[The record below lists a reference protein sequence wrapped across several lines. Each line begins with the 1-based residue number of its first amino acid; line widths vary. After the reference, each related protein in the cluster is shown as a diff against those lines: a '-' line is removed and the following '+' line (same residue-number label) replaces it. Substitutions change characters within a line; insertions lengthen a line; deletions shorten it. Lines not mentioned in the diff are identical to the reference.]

1 MHGAIATA
9 DMQPVPARPFF
20 HKIIQIPCFLKCV
33 CMFLQRFPSKH
44 GNLHICRHKTVPK
57 LIFTMFPS
65 PLSPQTLENAAIH
78 CVLQFFHAGQLKHIY
93 KKSFKNIVFFFNVF
107 TMSSVE
113 NTVIYTFFGIKSVQ
127 NSGFLQC
134 FQGSGIK
141 KRSIP

>member
-65 PLSPQTLENAAIH
+65 PLPLQTLENA
-78 CVLQFFHAGQLKHIY
+78 
-93 KKSFKNIVFFFNVF
+93 
-107 TMSSVE
+107 T
-113 NTVIYTFFGIKSVQ
+113 IYTVFSQTCRTKNPSKTLFF
-127 NSGFLQC
+127 QC
-134 FQGSGIK
+134 FYNIFSRKHRNLHVFRHKVGLRLWHQKTFNSVI
-141 KRSIP
+141 SPNP